1 MNILFF
7 LTPKAMCAY
16 IESDDTLRQAME
28 RMEHSGYAAL
38 PVLDKS
44 GKYCG
49 VVTEGDLLWT
59 LKRLC
64 VMDLRQTEEH
74 SISEIEHRRTV
85 QPVRVDTRVED
96 LISVGTIGLIKAI
109 NTFDHTRCARL
120 STYAARCIDN
130 ELLMMFRAKKKYSR
144 EISLYEPIG
153 TDKEGNEISLLDIV
167 ESPPVD
173 IVEQYSVR
181 EDIRFL
187 LCALKD
193 TLSQKEYQVICLR
206 YGLFGIEQQTQ
217 KEVADILGI
226 SQSYISRLEKKII
239 SRLKKEINKMI

>member
-74 SISEIEHRRTV
+74 FISEIEHRRTDDKGDFIGIV
-85 QPVRVDTRVED
+85 TR
-96 LISVGTIGLIKAI
+96 
-109 NTFDHTRCARL
+109 
-120 STYAARCIDN
+120 
-130 ELLMMFRAKKKYSR
+130 SR
-144 EISLYEPIG
+144 I
-153 TDKEGNEISLLDIV
+153 
-167 ESPPVD
+167 
-173 IVEQYSVR
+173 
-181 EDIRFL
+181 
-187 LCALKD
+187 
-193 TLSQKEYQVICLR
+193 LR
-206 YGLFGIEQQTQ
+206 YYLQTNFLH
-217 KEVADILGI
+217 E
-226 SQSYISRLEKKII
+226 
-239 SRLKKEINKMI
+239 